1 MKPTAKKEP
10 TIEGIDLQANTLIDL
25 PVANHQAELAKAGEG
40 SGTTVKTDKDVT
52 DIVSGSGLG
61 AMPHVK

>member
-1 MKPTAKKEP
+1 MKPTAKKET
-10 TIEGIDLQANTLIDL
+10 TIEGVDLQSDTLTDL
-25 PVANHQAELAKAGEG
+25 SVADHQAERTKAGT
-40 SGTTVKTDKDVT
+40 GTTVNTDKDVT

>member
-1 MKPTAKKEP
+1 MKPTAKKEA
-10 TIEGIDLQANTLIDL
+10 TIEGPDLQADTLRDL
-25 PVANHQAELAKAGEG
+25 PVADHHAEDTKGG
-40 SGTTVKTDKDVT
+40 TGGTTVKTDKDVT